1 MNKDIARKALETAL
15 ELGASD
21 CRISL
26 AESTQTS
33 ISYLNGE
40 IEKLQQ
46 SSSSAMGIAI
56 FTEGPSA
63 HPGQLPDH
71 AGQRH
76 LL

>member
-56 FTEGPSA
+56 FTEGRYGSLTSCVRFCA
-63 HPGQLPDH
+63 D
-71 AGQRH
+71 A
-76 LL
+76 